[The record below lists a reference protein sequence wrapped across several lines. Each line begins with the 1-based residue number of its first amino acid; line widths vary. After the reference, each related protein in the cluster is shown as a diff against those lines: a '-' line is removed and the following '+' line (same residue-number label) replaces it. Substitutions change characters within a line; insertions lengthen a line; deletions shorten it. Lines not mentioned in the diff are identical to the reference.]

1 MTQGHQQ
8 TGHGAGGYDKQGV
21 DMKQVL
27 LWTTAS
33 VIFIVVALVLINS
46 FFVLTKEEVVYQTV
60 LKPQAVTL
68 RDLRAREDA
77 ALHAYKLL
85 DPAKGVYQIP
95 IDRAM
100 ELTADEAYRVSGTR

>member
-8 TGHGAGGYDKQGV
+8 TNHGSGGYDKQGV

-27 LWTTAS
+27 LWTAAS
-33 VIFIVVALVLINS
+33 VIFIVVSLVLINS

-60 LKPQAVTL
+60 LKPPSVTL

-77 ALHAYKLL
+77 SLTAYKLL

-100 ELTADEAYRVSGTR
+100 ALLADEAYRASATR